1 MARNETQ
8 YRRGMRAKRREENE
22 RKKNR
27 GANTTAGAR
36 CLAKKRDGN
45 KCQLSAGQGTNHP
58 GIGRCR
64 FHGGNTPSGR
74 RSAAKKQAVLLG
86 APKEINPLDAII
98 WCIKM
103 TAGEIEFYTEQMAL
117 LEEAQWTENTVMGE
131 QMHVFARMR
140 GECQERLVKFSKDAI
155 QLGLTER
162 AVKLA
167 EQYGNTISLLVRGI
181 LDDLMPYINY
191 EGQQLI
197 PKIVRKHLRRA
208 ERGSQDIREFAS
220 TKVKELEVAST

>member
-1 MARNETQ
+1 
-8 YRRGMRAKRREENE
+8 MRAKRREENQ

-27 GANTTAGAR
+27 GANTTGGAR
-36 CLAKKRDGN
+36 CGAKKRNGE
-45 KCQLSAGQGTNHP
+45 KCQLAAGQGTTHP
-58 GIGRCR
+58 GFGKCR
-64 FHGGNTPSGR
+64 FHGGSAPNGR
-74 RSAAKKQAVLLG
+74 KNAAVQQAVLLG

-103 TAGEIEFYTEQMAL
+103 TAGEIDFYTEQMAE
-117 LEEAQWTENTVMGE
+117 LEKGQWTEDTVMGK

-140 GECQERLVKFSKDAI
+140 AEAQERLVKFSKDAI

-167 EQYGNTISLLVRGI
+167 EQYGNTISMLVRGI
-181 LDDLMPYINY
+181 LDDLMLYISP
-191 EGQQLI
+191 EGQKLI
-197 PKIVRKHLRRA
+197 PQIVRHHLLLA

-220 TKVKELEVAST
+220 DRIKELEVHTS